1 MHTLNKLLDK
11 SRELCGSDSET
22 GKQLGVS
29 RSAVSL
35 WRQGG
40 KITPA
45 HLAKLI
51 HLTQQD
57 PALSVQVMA
66 EQDASPEELAM
77 WRTLWDRL
85 SPVTTTVAGVL
96 LMVGL
101 WAPWP
106 AQAMTRVQAEPA
118 SSCTLCATLRRRLA
132 AWFAMMGR
140 RQGVGYAS
148 PLLA

>member
-1 MHTLNKLLDK
+1 MNTLNKLLDK

-22 GKQLGVS
+22 GKRLGVS

-35 WRQGG
+35 WRQGE

-85 SPVTTTVAGVL
+85 SPVTSTVAGVL
-96 LMVGL
+96 LIVGL
-101 WAPWP
+101 WAPSP
-106 AQAMTRVQAEPA
+106 ALAATMTQAEPE
-118 SSCTLCATLRRRLA
+118 SVLYIMRKWVRRLA
-132 AWFAMMGR
+132 MRIARLGR
-140 RQGVGYAS
+140 RQGVGHAS